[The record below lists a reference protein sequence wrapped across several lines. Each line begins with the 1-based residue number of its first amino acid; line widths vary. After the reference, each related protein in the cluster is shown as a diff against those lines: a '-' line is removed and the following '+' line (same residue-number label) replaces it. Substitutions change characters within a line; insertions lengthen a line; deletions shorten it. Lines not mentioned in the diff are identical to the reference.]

1 MPYITGAELTT
12 YATVRGI
19 VLKGDPDVLV
29 IRAHDYVDSSNFIGT
44 KTDPLQSDEWPRQQ
58 ATIDGYLIPDD
69 VIPDFSGGG
78 SVIKMSY
85 ETAISIDQGND
96 PLVLVDNSVKKAV
109 EKVDVIM
116 TEIEYVDQ
124 GRENAISPSI
134 ERAAYKLLSAENNG
148 ISFKVFN

>member
-1 MPYITGAELTT
+1 MSYITGAELTT
-12 YATVRGI
+12 YAAARGI
-19 VLKGDPDVLV
+19 ALSGDADQLV

-85 ETAISIDQGND
+85 ETAIAIDQGDD
-96 PLVLVDNSVKKAV
+96 PAAIVDNSIKREKK
-109 EKVDVIM
+109 KVD
-116 TEIEYVDQ
+116 TLEKEIEYIDQ
-124 GRENAISPSI
+124 GRESAVSPKI
-134 ERAAYKLLSAENNG
+134 ERSAYKLISAENNG